1 MNNSLKD
8 NNNKEEKNDSF
19 IQNNSIFNFV
29 LEHSDCFNIIQ
40 NDNNRLSSYD
50 YSSVP
55 LLINNP
61 DRPLNVDK
69 IEKTS
74 NEIHVNNFSSIK
86 KFKIK
91 KRNNDIINYK
101 DKKEN
106 KKKLGRKRKNDNSK
120 GDHNKYSDDNL
131 RIKCKFLVLKSV
143 MDFINTKIK
152 FLYNDDIGN
161 SIFKKQLLTNNSNQI
176 SNSKVK
182 FNKDFLNKS
191 IGQIYSDDISTK
203 FSNYPLDHNKNLIK
217 RLENE
222 EDEEKREY
230 FKNLFKLTF
239 LQCLKHYRGTEII
252 KELDGLKC
260 INEIKAH
267 YYNEKEYEEKLSF
280 YLMNYENIINGKKS
294 RKNRK

>member
-1 MNNSLKD
+1 
-8 NNNKEEKNDSF
+8 
-19 IQNNSIFNFV
+19 
-29 LEHSDCFNIIQ
+29 
-40 NDNNRLSSYD
+40 
-50 YSSVP
+50 
-55 LLINNP
+55 
-61 DRPLNVDK
+61 
-69 IEKTS
+69 
-74 NEIHVNNFSSIK
+74 
-86 KFKIK
+86 
-91 KRNNDIINYK
+91 
-101 DKKEN
+101 
-106 KKKLGRKRKNDNSK
+106 
-120 GDHNKYSDDNL
+120 
-131 RIKCKFLVLKSV
+131 

>member
-8 NNNKEEKNDSF
+8 NNNQGEKNDSF

-29 LEHSDCFNIIQ
+29 LEHSDSFNIIK
-40 NDNNRLSSYD
+40 NDKNRLSSYD

-55 LLINNP
+55 LLLNDS
-61 DRPLNVDK
+61 DRPLNIDK
-69 IEKTS
+69 IENTS
-74 NEIHVNNFSSIK
+74 NEITVADKNIKNAFFQINHIHVNIFSSIK

-161 SIFKKQLLTNNSNQI
+161 SIFKKQLLTNNNNQI

-222 EDEEKREY
+222 EDEDKREY
-230 FKNLFKLTF
+230 LVV
-239 LQCLKHYRGTEII
+239 
-252 KELDGLKC
+252 D
-260 INEIKAH
+260 
-267 YYNEKEYEEKLSF
+267 
-280 YLMNYENIINGKKS
+280 
-294 RKNRK
+294 